1 MKDIK
6 FGKILIFINALVPLA
21 LLLWDASFGQL
32 GANPQQFALRTTGYL
47 TLILVLIG
55 LAVTPLRKLTGRNEL
70 VKFRREIGLFAFF
83 YSVLHLAT
91 YLVFDRELKLGSV
104 PGDVWQRPFIAIGMA
119 AFMMLIPLAATS
131 TNGMIKRLGGR
142 RWQQLH
148 RFVYAVAIAG
158 VLHFYLIAKSDVTM
172 PLVFAAVLAVLLGY
186 RIYDNNQKSLQ
197 TAANSIVP
205 K

>member
-1 MKDIK
+1 MKDVK

-21 LLLWDASFGQL
+21 LLLWDACFGQL

-83 YSVLHLAT
+83 YSFLHFLT
-91 YLVFDRELKLGSV
+91 YLVFDREFKLGSV

-119 AFMMLIPLAATS
+119 AFLMLIPLAATS
-131 TNGMIKRLGGR
+131 TNGMIKRLGGK
-142 RWQQLH
+142 RWQKLH
-148 RFVYAVAIAG
+148 RLVYAIAIAG
-158 VLHFYLIAKSDVTM
+158 VLHFYLIAKSDVAM
-172 PLVFAAVLAVLLGY
+172 PLGFAAVLAVLLGY
-186 RIYDNNQKSLQ
+186 RVHANNQKNLQ
-197 TAANSIVP
+197 IASNSIAP